1 MYTNL
6 GKANNVGELISI
18 LEKLSNETKVVAM
31 GAECHVMFNGNLKT
45 VIFDEDDLAEEWNEE
60 FPEEV

>member
-18 LEKLSNETKVVAM
+18 LEKLPNETKVVAM
-31 GAECHVMFNGNLKT
+31 GAECHVMFNAKLKT
-45 VIFDEDDLAEEWNEE
+45 VIFDEDDMAEEWNEM
-60 FPEEV
+60 FLEEV